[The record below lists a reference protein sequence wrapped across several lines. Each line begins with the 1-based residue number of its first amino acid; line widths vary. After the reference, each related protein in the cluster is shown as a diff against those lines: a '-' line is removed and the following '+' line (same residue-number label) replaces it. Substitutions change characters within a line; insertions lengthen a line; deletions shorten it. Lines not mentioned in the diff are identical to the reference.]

1 MPREEGIVKEATSK
15 KAVIRIMKT
24 SACDHCGSRSSCHVL
39 SDREMVVEVS
49 NDLQAK
55 VGDHVELRVP
65 PGSLLKLSLLVYFLP
80 VALLVIGAYVGGAWA
95 KSLGIQ
101 PTVASIVGAGLAMG
115 IAFYVLRWFD
125 REERARGDYR
135 PRMTR
140 ILFSEASS
148 PQPDDSK

>member
-1 MPREEGIVKEATSK
+1 MPREEGIVKEATSE

-80 VALLVIGAYVGGAWA
+80 VALLVIGAYVGAAWA

-115 IAFYVLRWFD
+115 IAFYLLRWFD
-125 REERARGDYR
+125 RGERARGDYR

-140 ILFSEASS
+140 ILFNEASS

>member
-140 ILFSEASS
+140 ILFNEASS